1 MPILSLT
8 LLKAFCN
15 NCTYDSILRLGS
27 YILKSTDDS
36 FKFHLNKVYGRGG
49 TMLTSPF
56 ITQSTHTFA
65 TILSIISINS
75 CFEHN

>member
-15 NCTYDSILRLGS
+15 NCTCDSLFYDSDLTYEIH
-27 YILKSTDDS
+27 S

-56 ITQSTHTFA
+56 IPQSTHNFA
-65 TILSIISINS
+65 TILSIISINL

>member
-8 LLKAFCN
+8 LLTAFCK
-15 NCTYDSILRLGS
+15 NCTYDTIRIR

-36 FKFHLNKVYGRGG
+36 FEFHLNKVYGRGG
-49 TMLTSPF
+49 TMLASPF
-56 ITQSTHTFA
+56 IPQSTHNFA
-65 TILSIISINS
+65 TILSIISINL

>member
-15 NCTYDSILRLGS
+15 NCTYDSILRFGS
-27 YILKSTDDS
+27 DVS

-56 ITQSTHTFA
+56 IPQSTHNFA
-65 TILSIISINS
+65 TILSIISIKL